1 MQGMIVDVHAHL
13 TDERLYSRLGTVIA
27 SARAAGVV
35 RVVTCG
41 VGPEDS
47 LRALA
52 LRDDFVRVSLGIA
65 PYDLRGYE
73 EVIELIRRNRQLVD
87 AVGEVGLDL
96 YRGTREGFEEQR
108 RVFSEFIALA
118 KELDKPLVIHSRN
131 AGKPAIEQLLSEDAG
146 RVVMHAY
153 DGDVGAAKR
162 AAERGFMFSI
172 PPRIA
177 TSDQKKALV
186 RKLPLEALLI
196 ETDSPW
202 LGPERTVLNEPKNAW
217 FSVEWIARLKGI
229 STDRVVEA
237 TYQNALEVFGWS
249 DLSCTEG
256 VF

>member
-1 MQGMIVDVHAHL
+1 MIVDVHAHL
-13 TDERLYSRLGTVIA
+13 TDERLYGRLGTVIA

-131 AGKPAIEQLLSEDAG
+131 AGKPAIEQLLSEGAE

-162 AAERGFMFSI
+162 AAERGFRFSI

-186 RKLPLEALLI
+186 RRLPLEALLI

-229 STDRVVEA
+229 SPDRVVEA

-249 DLSCTEG
+249 DLSCPEG

>member
-1 MQGMIVDVHAHL
+1 M
-13 TDERLYSRLGTVIA
+13 
-27 SARAAGVV
+27 
-35 RVVTCG
+35 
-41 VGPEDS
+41 GPEDS
-47 LRALA
+47 LKALA

-73 EVIELIRRNRQLVD
+73 EVIELIRRNSPVVD

-96 YRGTREGFEEQR
+96 YRGTREGFVEQR

-131 AGKPAIEQLLSEDAG
+131 AGRPAIEQLLSEGAE

-153 DGDVGAAKR
+153 DGDVSAAKR
-162 AAERGFMFSI
+162 AAGRGFRFSI

-202 LGPERTVLNEPKNAW
+202 LGPERTVVNEPKNAW

-229 STDRVVEA
+229 NPDRVLEV
-237 TYQNALEVFGWS
+237 TYRNALEVFGWS
-249 DLSCTEG
+249 DLP
-256 VF
+256 

>member
-1 MQGMIVDVHAHL
+1 MIVDVHAHL
-13 TDERLYSRLGTVIA
+13 TDERLHGRLGSVIA
-27 SARAAGVV
+27 SARAANVV

-47 LRALA
+47 LKALA

-73 EVIELIRRNRQLVD
+73 EVIELIRRNSPVVD

-96 YRGTREGFEEQR
+96 YRGTREGFVEQR

-131 AGKPAIEQLLSEDAG
+131 AGRPAIEQLLSEGAE

-153 DGDVGAAKR
+153 DGDVSAAKR
-162 AAERGFMFSI
+162 AAEKGFRFSI

-202 LGPERTVLNEPKNAW
+202 LGPERTLPNEPKNAW
-217 FSVEWIARLKGI
+217 FSVEWIARLKGVNP
-229 STDRVVEA
+229 DRVIEV
-237 TYQNALEVFGWS
+237 TYRNALEVFGWS
-249 DLSCTEG
+249 DLP
-256 VF
+256 

>member
-1 MQGMIVDVHAHL
+1 M
-13 TDERLYSRLGTVIA
+13 
-27 SARAAGVV
+27 
-35 RVVTCG
+35 
-41 VGPEDS
+41 GPEDS
-47 LRALA
+47 LKALA

-73 EVIELIRRNRQLVD
+73 EVIELIRRNSPVVD

-131 AGKPAIEQLLSEDAG
+131 AGRPAIEQLLSEGAE

-153 DGDVGAAKR
+153 DGDVSAAKR
-162 AAERGFMFSI
+162 AAEKGFRFSI

-202 LGPERTVLNEPKNAW
+202 LGPERTLPNEPKNAW
-217 FSVEWIARLKGI
+217 FSVEWIARLKGVNP
-229 STDRVVEA
+229 DRVIEV
-237 TYQNALEVFGWS
+237 TYRNALEVFGWS
-249 DLSCTEG
+249 DLP
-256 VF
+256 

>member
-1 MQGMIVDVHAHL
+1 
-13 TDERLYSRLGTVIA
+13 
-27 SARAAGVV
+27 
-35 RVVTCG
+35 

-47 LRALA
+47 LKALA

-73 EVIELIRRNRQLVD
+73 EVIELIRRNSPVVD

-96 YRGTREGFEEQR
+96 YRGTREGFVEQR

-131 AGKPAIEQLLSEDAG
+131 AGRPAIEQLLSEGAE

-153 DGDVGAAKR
+153 DGDVSAAKR
-162 AAERGFMFSI
+162 AAERGFRFSI

-202 LGPERTVLNEPKNAW
+202 LGPERTVVNEPKNAW
-217 FSVEWIARLKGI
+217 FSVEWIARLKGVNP
-229 STDRVVEA
+229 DRVIEV
-237 TYQNALEVFGWS
+237 TYRNALEVFGWS
-249 DLSCTEG
+249 DLP
-256 VF
+256 

>member
-1 MQGMIVDVHAHL
+1 M
-13 TDERLYSRLGTVIA
+13 
-27 SARAAGVV
+27 
-35 RVVTCG
+35 
-41 VGPEDS
+41 GPEDS
-47 LRALA
+47 LKALA

-73 EVIELIRRNRQLVD
+73 EVIELIRRNSPVVD

-96 YRGTREGFEEQR
+96 YRGTREGFVEQR

-131 AGKPAIEQLLSEDAG
+131 AGRPAIEQLLSEGAE

-153 DGDVGAAKR
+153 DGDVSAAKR
-162 AAERGFMFSI
+162 AAGRGFRFSI

-202 LGPERTVLNEPKNAW
+202 LGPERTLPNEPKNAW
-217 FSVEWIARLKGI
+217 FSVEWIARLKGVNP
-229 STDRVVEA
+229 DRVIEV
-237 TYQNALEVFGWS
+237 TYRNALEVFGWS
-249 DLSCTEG
+249 DLP
-256 VF
+256 

>member
-1 MQGMIVDVHAHL
+1 MIVDVHAHL
-13 TDERLYSRLGTVIA
+13 TDERLHGRLGSVIA
-27 SARAAGVV
+27 SARAANVV

-47 LRALA
+47 LKALA
-52 LRDDFVRVSLGIA
+52 LRGDFVRVSLGIA

-73 EVIELIRRNRQLVD
+73 EVIELIRRNSPVID

-96 YRGTREGFEEQR
+96 YRGTREGFGEQR

-131 AGKPAIEQLLSEDAG
+131 AGRPAIEQLLSEGAE
-146 RVVMHAY
+146 RVAMHAY
-153 DGDVGAAKR
+153 DGDVSAAKR
-162 AAERGFMFSI
+162 AAEKGFRFSI

-217 FSVEWIARLKGI
+217 FSIEWISRLKGVNP
-229 STDRVVEA
+229 DRVIEV
-237 TYQNALEVFGWS
+237 TYQNALEMFGWS
-249 DLSCTEG
+249 DLA
-256 VF
+256 

>member
-1 MQGMIVDVHAHL
+1 M
-13 TDERLYSRLGTVIA
+13 
-27 SARAAGVV
+27 
-35 RVVTCG
+35 
-41 VGPEDS
+41 GPEDS
-47 LRALA
+47 LKALA
-52 LRDDFVRVSLGIA
+52 LRGDFVRVSLGIA

-73 EVIELIRRNRQLVD
+73 EVIELIRRNSPVID

-96 YRGTREGFEEQR
+96 YRGTREGFGEQR

-131 AGKPAIEQLLSEDAG
+131 AGRPAIEQLLSEGAE
-146 RVVMHAY
+146 RVAMHAY
-153 DGDVGAAKR
+153 DGDVSAAKR
-162 AAERGFMFSI
+162 AAEKGFRFSI

-217 FSVEWIARLKGI
+217 FSIEWISRLKGVNP
-229 STDRVVEA
+229 DRVIEV
-237 TYQNALEVFGWS
+237 TYQNALEMFGWS
-249 DLSCTEG
+249 DLA
-256 VF
+256 

>member
-1 MQGMIVDVHAHL
+1 MIVDVHAHL
-13 TDERLYSRLGTVIA
+13 TDERLHGRLGSVIA
-27 SARAAGVV
+27 SARAANVV

-47 LRALA
+47 LKALA

-73 EVIELIRRNRQLVD
+73 EVIELIRRNSPVVD

-96 YRGTREGFEEQR
+96 YRGTREGFVEQR

-131 AGKPAIEQLLSEDAG
+131 AGRPAIEQLLSEGAE

-153 DGDVGAAKR
+153 DGDVSAAKR
-162 AAERGFMFSI
+162 AAERGFRFSI

-202 LGPERTVLNEPKNAW
+202 LGPERTLPNEPKNAW
-217 FSVEWIARLKGI
+217 FSVEWIARLKGVNP
-229 STDRVVEA
+229 DRVIEV
-237 TYQNALEVFGWS
+237 TYRNALEVFGWS
-249 DLSCTEG
+249 DLP
-256 VF
+256 

>member
-1 MQGMIVDVHAHL
+1 MIVDVHAHL
-13 TDERLYSRLGTVIA
+13 TDERLYGRLGSVIA
-27 SARAAGVV
+27 SARAANVV

-47 LRALA
+47 LKALA

-73 EVIELIRRNRQLVD
+73 EVIELIRRNSPVVD

-96 YRGTREGFEEQR
+96 YRGTREGFVEQR

-131 AGKPAIEQLLSEDAG
+131 AGRPAIEQLLSEGAE

-153 DGDVGAAKR
+153 DGDVSAAKR
-162 AAERGFMFSI
+162 AAERGFRFSI

-202 LGPERTVLNEPKNAW
+202 LGPERTLPNEPKNAW
-217 FSVEWIARLKGI
+217 FSVEWIARLKGVNP
-229 STDRVVEA
+229 DRVIEV
-237 TYQNALEVFGWS
+237 TYRNALEVFGWS
-249 DLSCTEG
+249 DLP
-256 VF
+256 

>member
-1 MQGMIVDVHAHL
+1 MIVDVHTHL
-13 TDERLYSRLGTVIA
+13 TDERLRSRLKTVVS

-47 LRALA
+47 LMALA
-52 LRDDFVRVSLGIA
+52 LRDGFVRVSLGIA
-65 PYDLRGYE
+65 PYDLKGYE
-73 EVIELIRRNRQLVD
+73 EVIELIRRNRHLVD

-96 YRGTREGFEEQR
+96 YRGTREGFEEQK

-131 AGKPAIEQLLSEDAG
+131 AGRPAIEQLLSEGAE

-153 DGDVGAAKR
+153 DGDVSAAKR
-162 AAERGFMFSI
+162 AAERGFRFSI

-186 RKLPLEALLI
+186 RKLPLEALLV

-202 LGPERTVLNEPKNAW
+202 LGPERTVVNEPKNAW
-217 FSVEWIARLKGI
+217 FSIEWISRLKGVNP
-229 STDRVVEA
+229 DRVVEA
-237 TYQNALEVFGWS
+237 TYRNAVEVFGWS
-249 DLSCTEG
+249 DLT
-256 VF
+256 

>member
-1 MQGMIVDVHAHL
+1 
-13 TDERLYSRLGTVIA
+13 
-27 SARAAGVV
+27 
-35 RVVTCG
+35 

-47 LRALA
+47 LKALA

-73 EVIELIRRNRQLVD
+73 EVIELIRRNSPVVD

-96 YRGTREGFEEQR
+96 YRGTREGFVEQR

-131 AGKPAIEQLLSEDAG
+131 AGRPAIEQLLSEGAE

-153 DGDVGAAKR
+153 DGDVSAAKR
-162 AAERGFMFSI
+162 AAEKGFRFSI

-202 LGPERTVLNEPKNAW
+202 LGPERTLPNEPKNAW
-217 FSVEWIARLKGI
+217 FSVEWIARLKGVNP
-229 STDRVVEA
+229 DRVIEV
-237 TYQNALEVFGWS
+237 TYRNALEVFGWS
-249 DLSCTEG
+249 DLP
-256 VF
+256 

>member
-1 MQGMIVDVHAHL
+1 M
-13 TDERLYSRLGTVIA
+13 
-27 SARAAGVV
+27 
-35 RVVTCG
+35 
-41 VGPEDS
+41 GPEDS
-47 LRALA
+47 LKALA

-73 EVIELIRRNRQLVD
+73 EVIELIRRNSPVVD

-96 YRGTREGFEEQR
+96 YRGTREGFVEQR

-131 AGKPAIEQLLSEDAG
+131 AGRPAIEQLLSEGAE

-153 DGDVGAAKR
+153 DGDVSAAKR
-162 AAERGFMFSI
+162 AAEKGFRFSI

-202 LGPERTVLNEPKNAW
+202 LGPERTLPNEPKNAW
-217 FSVEWIARLKGI
+217 FSVEWIARLKGVNP
-229 STDRVVEA
+229 DRVIEV
-237 TYQNALEVFGWS
+237 TYRNALEVFGWS
-249 DLSCTEG
+249 DLP
-256 VF
+256 